1 MYTADV
7 QFETRGLCEIYAG
20 GHRHRHC
27 STESALIDL
36 FLLSKTKK
44 VIGCRSSSFGRFGA
58 WYGGK
63 RFIIQDK

>member
-1 MYTADV
+1 MFNLKQEV
-7 QFETRGLCEIYAG
+7 CVHIHR
-20 GHRHRHC
+20 HRHRHC